1 MHHGTGNLAEQPFSF
16 SFAPLPLWFAL
27 VVFEFKKK
35 KRMYPDS
42 CCITM
47 FLLITKD
54 LLVMG
59 SELKTVQLSDPLQ

>member
-1 MHHGTGNLAEQPFSF
+1 
-16 SFAPLPLWFAL
+16 
-27 VVFEFKKK
+27 
-35 KRMYPDS
+35 MYPDS